1 MMNNK
6 AVICMIAALSI
17 MLSVGA
23 ADSVMNCDSL
33 AMMCAIYPDF
43 VNKTIQCHGSCITVE
58 GETYAQVIYLSSK
71 NAKRNRSIKFHP
83 IN

>member
-33 AMMCAIYPDF
+33 AIMCVIDPDF
-43 VNKTIQCHGSCITVE
+43 VNKTIQCHGSCITTE
-58 GETYAQVIYLSSK
+58 GETYAQVICLSSK
-71 NAKRNRSIKFHP
+71 NAERNLSI
-83 IN
+83 